1 MGGVDAYPL
10 VKAFHIV
17 SATMLFGTGVGT
29 AFFFWSSRNASDD
42 ARLFAAQTTVRADFI
57 FTLPA
62 VILQPVTGIALVN
75 LAGFDWADRW
85 LVISYGLYLLAG
97 LCWLPVVWI
106 QHRMMRMLERKIAG
120 EGFDEFQFE
129 RLRKAWF
136 LLGWPAFG
144 GLVFVFYLMVAKPSW

>member
-10 VKAFHIV
+10 VKALHII
-17 SATMLFGTGVGT
+17 SATMLFGTGIGT
-29 AFFFWSSRNASDD
+29 AFFFWSSRNSSDD
-42 ARLFAAQTTVRADFI
+42 ARLFAARTTVRADFI

-62 VILQPVTGIALVN
+62 VFLQPVTGIALIN
-75 LAGFDWADRW
+75 RAGFDWADRW
-85 LVISYGLYLLAG
+85 LMISYGLYLLAG

-106 QHRMMRMLERKIAG
+106 QHRMMRMLEQKITG
-120 EGFDEFQFE
+120 EGFDEFLFE